1 MRKISSMLALAG
13 TMLTALAL
21 APHAAAQSF
30 PSKPIRWIVPYAAGG
45 GSDFLA
51 RTIGQQLSANIG
63 QPIVVENKPGAN
75 TAIAAA
81 ETARSPHDGY
91 TVMSADNGTLV
102 FNPALYK
109 TLSYNPTRDLAP
121 VSLLGKFPMIL
132 VVGANAEFKDAR
144 DFLAKVKAA
153 PGKVSYASAGAGSP
167 HHLAM
172 ELLKERAGLRM
183 VHIGYR
189 GAAPA
194 LLDVVGGQVP
204 AMMTDL
210 AAGAAFLKAGK
221 LRPLAVANAT
231 RLPQLPNVPTFAEVG
246 LQGVEAAALVG
257 MVAPAGTPPDVI
269 ARLQTSVAAAI
280 KQPEVNRKL
289 VDFGVEPVGSTPE
302 QFAALLR
309 SETAL
314 WHKLIRNLNITL
326 E

>member
-109 TLSYNPTRDLAP
+109 TLTYNPTRDLAP

-144 DFLAKVKAA
+144 DFLARVKAA

-210 AAGAAFLKAGK
+210 AAGAAFLKAGE

-269 ARLQTSVAAAI
+269 AKLQTSVAAAI

-314 WHKLIRNLNITL
+314 WHKLIRDLNITL

>member
-21 APHAAAQSF
+21 VPQAAAQSF

-63 QPIVVENKPGAN
+63 QPVVVENKPGAN

-231 RLPQLPNVPTFAEVG
+231 RLPQLPNVPTFAEIG

-257 MVAPAGTPPDVI
+257 MVAPAGTPADVI

-280 KQPEVNRKL
+280 KHPEVNRKL

-314 WHKLIRNLNITL
+314 WHKLIRDLNITL